1 MLKNRFILIV
11 SFFIQYNVFACMCY
25 PPTLEREWDYSS
37 HIFTGKILSINQYPS
52 IYMVDGDNKKDYILV
67 EIQESFKGFYTI
79 PKYITLIK
87 VHNSCERSYNENI
100 TYIFYC
106 STFMGMEIM
115 YAPNS
120 CSRTMSS
127 DAIEFTNEIKTLTEL
142 RRIKAPQENSQS
154 LRSIE
159 TDELEHLRQAAT
171 QSKKLICQNKNLHI
185 ILSAMSGVILILL
198 LLIFRRKPKI
208 T

>member
-1 MLKNRFILIV
+1 
-11 SFFIQYNVFACMCY
+11 MCIT
-25 PPTLEREWDYSS
+25 PTIEREWHYSS
-37 HIFTGKILSINQYPS
+37 HIFTGKIQSISHYPS

-115 YAPNS
+115 YAPDS

-142 RRIKAPQENSQS
+142 RRIKAPPENSQS
-154 LRSIE
+154 IRSIE
-159 TDELEHLRQAAT
+159 TVELENLRQDAT
-171 QSKKLICQNKNLHI
+171 RSKKLIQQNKNLNI
-185 ILSAMSGVILILL
+185 VLIAMSGVILILI